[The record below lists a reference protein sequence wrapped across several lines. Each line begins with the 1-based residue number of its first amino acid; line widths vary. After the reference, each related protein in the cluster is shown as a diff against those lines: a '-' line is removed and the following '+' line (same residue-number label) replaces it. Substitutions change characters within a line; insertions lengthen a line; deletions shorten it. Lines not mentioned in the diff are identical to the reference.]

1 MANPFKNDSQAQSVS
16 VGNAIDLFKKMM
28 SMGSNPQQ
36 ITNLIISK
44 NPQIAKVF
52 KEIQASGLSPIDYA
66 QKLAMQKNINITPA
80 IEEMMNL
87 AKNM

>member
-1 MANPFKNDSQAQSVS
+1 MSNPFNNAPQAQNVS

-36 ITNLIISK
+36 ITNLLISK

-52 KEIQASGLSPIDYA
+52 QEMQASGLSPIDYA

-80 IEEMMNL
+80 LQQMIAITQN
-87 AKNM
+87 K